1 MTLPQNEYPKR
12 LATLKR
18 SLAEFELEALKG
30 GKENLSAEE
39 IEDIS
44 LADKIFSKELALF
57 RRNKLNEAKS
67 AYTQAIEGSANFVK
81 KTLLSAKEKHELI
94 MRTLEVHS
102 DVPAQITMAFREKR
116 EISESDMDSLLDDLA
131 DLGLLENP
139 DEK

>member
-1 MTLPQNEYPKR
+1 MTLPQNEYPRR
-12 LATLKR
+12 LAALKR
-18 SLAEFELEALKG
+18 SLAEFELEPLEG
-30 GKENLSAEE
+30 RKENLSTEDR
-39 IEDIS
+39 EDIS
-44 LADKIFSKELALF
+44 LVNKIFSEELTLF

-67 AYTQAIEGSANFVK
+67 AYTQAIEGSVNFVK
-81 KTLLSAKEKHELI
+81 KTFLSAKEKYELI

-139 DEK
+139 NEK